1 MKKILLIAPSCYPV
15 YDAES
20 IVNIKML
27 KALNL
32 NEDIEIDLVSKINK
46 YENYPSNS
54 LEDLGVKLNS
64 CHLVE
69 VDNKINLTTIFQH
82 VCSYFKFGVVFK
94 GSHWAYK
101 ALPIVEQLVKVNHYD
116 YVLTKSGSSPL
127 LGYYLK
133 KHRGL
138 KWLFTCNDP
147 YPNFTY
153 PKIYADFYHAK
164 SDYFSRKV
172 LRLLKRY
179 VDVFIFP
186 SSRLQDHMKS
196 YIGFD
201 ERKCVVIPHAVNLP
215 NNKTRES
222 SNSNTLKIIHS
233 GNLRYPR
240 DPEVFLRGLRK
251 FIDDNDNPR
260 VQFTILG
267 VADDSLKTL
276 INQYNLQEYVNFM
289 KSVEYMKSL
298 ELLSSFDVALII
310 EAKCPIGIFLPTKV
324 SDFMQC
330 GKPIFA
336 VSPKIG
342 VLNDLYNNGNIPY
355 FADNENSE
363 DVAKTLQMLYEDF
376 KNHSVK
382 KNNIP
387 IEYLEQT
394 IANTYYNI

>member
-32 NEDIEIDLVSKINK
+32 KEDIEIDLVSKINK
-46 YENYPSNS
+46 HENYPSNS
-54 LEDLGVKLNS
+54 LEELGVRVNS

-69 VDNKINLTTIFQH
+69 VDNKINLTTIVQH
-82 VCSYFKFGVVFK
+82 ILCYFKFGVVFK

-101 ALPIVEQLVKVNHYD
+101 ALPVVKKLAKENKYD
-116 YVLTKSGSSPL
+116 YVLTKSGASPL

-133 KHRGL
+133 KHLGL

-179 VDVFIFP
+179 ADVFIFP
-186 SSRLQDHMKS
+186 SSRLMDHMKS
-196 YIGFD
+196 YIGFED
-201 ERKCVVIPHAVNLP
+201 NKCVVIPHAVNKSNAIVEKNKD
-215 NNKTRES
+215 NNVL
-222 SNSNTLKIIHS
+222 NIIHS
-233 GNLRYPR
+233 GNLCYPR
-240 DPEVFLRGLRK
+240 DPEVFLCGLKK
-251 FIDDNDNPR
+251 FINENNNPNI
-260 VQFTILG
+260 QFTILG
-267 VADDSLKTL
+267 VADNSLKEL
-276 INQYNLQEYVNFM
+276 ISQYGLKDYVTFL
-289 KSVEYMKSL
+289 KSVEYKKSL

-324 SDFMQC
+324 TDFMQC

-336 VSPKIG
+336 VSPKEG
-342 VLNDLYNNGNIPY
+342 VLNDLYKNSNIPY
-355 FADNENSE
+355 FADNESP
-363 DVAKTLQMLYEDF
+363 DAVAKTLQIIYQDF
-376 KNHSVK
+376 LNGQIK
-382 KNNIP
+382 KNVIP
-387 IEYLEQT
+387 SEYFEKS
-394 IANTYYNI
+394 IADTYYNL